1 MQAIKSLLS
10 PLTGNS
16 NPIQDTLVGFI
27 AILSLLPLPLKL
39 PLPVSCRAQKLVVIG
54 GTVETARRASVSAW
68 NGFIDSFFLTAHFSQ
83 EDYPYDWCQPAWGR
97 SREFDITTRSVS
109 RHGLTQKTTGDID
122 DDEEAAGEDEEASE
136 FAQGGGRRRK
146 VAIVPSMDTTH
157 TIYYRGHWLRITRTK
172 RFQDYGSCAEL
183 KISVVAR
190 NNDILKRLVLEAKRE
205 YEKDAEHRV
214 HIFMADTTYGC
225 WRWNGARQK
234 RPMSSIVLE
243 PGVKDMILA
252 DCKDFLASEDWYA
265 ERGIPFRRGYL
276 LHGVPGSGKT
286 SLIHSLAGELGLDIY
301 VVSLSSK
308 GMSDNTLTT
317 LMGNVPSRC
326 ILLLEDLDAAFTR
339 GISRDETSTGVPTSS
354 STSSGSS
361 SSSSKKNKELD
372 EGSDGST
379 LSLSGLLN
387 SLDGVAAAEGRL
399 LFATTNHIE
408 RLDPALSRPG
418 RMDVWVNFKHA
429 TKWQA
434 EGIFKCFFPA
444 KHAPAPPPAADP
456 AHKEQGQGEKG
467 KAKSDAKGDGAGAD
481 GASKMA
487 ESKRERA
494 TRTHAI
500 PLLSEEEISDLARRF
515 ADAIPENELS
525 VAALQG
531 YLLRNKTRPREC
543 VEEVAAWVVSEREMR
558 EKLKK
563 EKEEREAK
571 EKKEAEEKARKEK
584 EEAEAKEK
592 EEKAAKEKL
601 EKELLLQQQQQ
612 QQLQKKDPRVKSKRR
627 EVKLA
632 VAAASPAADSGS
644 STPPSDSST
653 SPSESENTSGA
664 DADTEESITSEEEP
678 EKASSKA
685 SEKWVAVKA
694 EQQQQPQ
701 VPAAATTVPEPQA
714 PGAWEPESPSAA
726 DADASPSA

>member
-1 MQAIKSLLS
+1 MQAIKNLLS
-10 PLTGNS
+10 PLSGNS
-16 NPIQDTLVGFI
+16 NPIQDTL
-27 AILSLLPLPLKL
+27 
-39 PLPVSCRAQKLVVIG
+39 KLVVIG

-83 EDYPYDWCQPAWGR
+83 EDYPYDWLMHWLSKQPAWGR
-97 SREFDITTRSVS
+97 SREFDITTRSVN
-109 RHGLTQKTTGDID
+109 RHGLSQKTTGDLED
-122 DDEEAAGEDEEASE
+122 DLEDEAEAGEFS
-136 FAQGGGRRRK
+136 QGGGRKRK

-252 DCKDFLASEDWYA
+252 DCKDFLSSEDWYA

-339 GISRDETSTGVPTSS
+339 GISRDESSTGVPTTTTT
-354 STSSGSS
+354 STAATA
-361 SSSSKKNKELD
+361 KAKE
-372 EGSDGST
+372 ESDGST

-444 KHAPAPPPAADP
+444 KPSANAA
-456 AHKEQGQGEKG
+456 ASASVGAE
-467 KAKSDAKGDGAGAD
+467 AGASGSAPQSAAKHPGD
-481 GASKMA
+481 ATSA
-487 ESKRERA
+487 ANLPESKRKRA
-494 TRTHAI
+494 VHAV
-500 PLLSEEEISDLARRF
+500 PLLPEEEISELAKRF

-525 VAALQG
+525 VASLQG
-531 YLLRNKTRPREC
+531 YLLKNKTRPRES
-543 VEEVAAWVVSEREMR
+543 VDEVAAWVISERETR
-558 EKLKK
+558 EKMKK

-584 EEAEAKEK
+584 EEAEAKEV
-592 EEKAAKEKL
+592 L
-601 EKELLLQQQQQ
+601 
-612 QQLQKKDPRVKSKRR
+612 
-627 EVKLA
+627 
-632 VAAASPAADSGS
+632 
-644 STPPSDSST
+644 
-653 SPSESENTSGA
+653 
-664 DADTEESITSEEEP
+664 
-678 EKASSKA
+678 
-685 SEKWVAVKA
+685 
-694 EQQQQPQ
+694 
-701 VPAAATTVPEPQA
+701 
-714 PGAWEPESPSAA
+714 
-726 DADASPSA
+726 

>member
-16 NPIQDTLVGFI
+16 NPIQDTL
-27 AILSLLPLPLKL
+27 
-39 PLPVSCRAQKLVVIG
+39 KLVVIG

-83 EDYPYDWCQPAWGR
+83 EDYPYDWLMHWLSKQPAWGR
-97 SREFDITTRSVS
+97 SREFDITTRSIS
-109 RHGLTQKTTGDID
+109 RHGLTQKTSGDL
-122 DDEEAAGEDEEASE
+122 EDENEADEDAEE
-136 FAQGGGRRRK
+136 FAQGGGRKRK

-339 GISRDETSTGVPTSS
+339 GISRDESSTGVPTSS
-354 STSSGSS
+354 SSS
-361 SSSSKKNKELD
+361 SSSSKNKD
-372 EGSDGST
+372 ENNDGST

-444 KHAPAPPPAADP
+444 KSTSANPTAPASGSVS
-456 AHKEQGQGEKG
+456 EEGG
-467 KAKSDAKGDGAGAD
+467 KTKHPGDATSSANL
-481 GASKMA
+481 A
-487 ESKRERA
+487 ESKRKRA
-494 TRTHAI
+494 AHSI
-500 PLLSEEEISDLARRF
+500 PLLTEEEISELARRF
-515 ADAIPENELS
+515 ADAIPEGELS

-543 VEEVAAWVVSEREMR
+543 VDEVAAWVISEREMR

-584 EEAEAKEK
+584 EETETEEK
-592 EEKAAKEKL
+592 DKAAKEL
-601 EKELLLQQQQQ
+601 LVKEQQQ
-612 QQLQKKDPRVKSKRR
+612 KKETRVKTKRR
-627 EVKLA
+627 EAK
-632 VAAASPAADSGS
+632 VAAPTDSDSAASSPADPS
-644 STPPSDSST
+644 SESST
-653 SPSESENTSGA
+653 STSELENTSGA
-664 DADTEESITSEEEP
+664 DADTEESITSEEES
-678 EKASSKA
+678 EKTTKT
-685 SEKWVAVKA
+685 SEKWVAVKT
-694 EQQQQPQ
+694 EQPQ
-701 VPAAATTVPEPQA
+701 AQVDSDAQTAS
-714 PGAWEPESPSAA
+714 EPETELPSATE
-726 DADASPSA
+726 SSIVSA

>member
-1 MQAIKSLLS
+1 MHWLS
-10 PLTGNS
+10 
-16 NPIQDTLVGFI
+16 
-27 AILSLLPLPLKL
+27 K
-39 PLPVSCRAQKLVVIG
+39 
-54 GTVETARRASVSAW
+54 
-68 NGFIDSFFLTAHFSQ
+68 
-83 EDYPYDWCQPAWGR
+83 QPAWGR

-109 RHGLTQKTTGDID
+109 RHGLTQKTTGDL
-122 DDEEAAGEDEEASE
+122 EDENEGEEEESAE
-136 FAQGGGRRRK
+136 FSQGGGRRRK

-252 DCKDFLASEDWYA
+252 DCKDFLCSEDWYA

-339 GISRDETSTGVPTSS
+339 GISRDETSTGAPTGSS
-354 STSSGSS
+354 STSSSS
-361 SSSSKKNKELD
+361 TSKAKEKED
-372 EGSDGST
+372 SDGST

-444 KHAPAPPPAADP
+444 RTAAGT
-456 AHKEQGQGEKG
+456 A
-467 KAKSDAKGDGAGAD
+467 ATTTAST
-481 GASKMA
+481 GASTVPNADTKHPADATSSANIA
-487 ESKRERA
+487 ESKRKRA
-494 TRTHAI
+494 AHSI
-500 PLLSEEEISDLARRF
+500 PLLSEDEISVLAKRF

-543 VEEVAAWVVSEREMR
+543 VDEVAAWVVSEREMR

-571 EKKEAEEKARKEK
+571 EKKEAEEKSRKEK
-584 EEAEAKEK
+584 EEADAKEK
-592 EEKAAKEKL
+592 EEKAAKEKA
-601 EKELLLQQQQQ
+601 EKKES
-612 QQLQKKDPRVKSKRR
+612 RVKGKRSALREASKAPAAATPT
-627 EVKLA
+627 EPA
-632 VAAASPAADSGS
+632 SAEDGASDSAASPTTTES
-644 STPPSDSST
+644 STPS
-653 SPSESENTSGA
+653 SESENTSGA
-664 DADTEESITSEEEP
+664 DADTEESITSEEEAD
-678 EKASSKA
+678 KADKPADAPSSSTEPAADAVAAGGK
-685 SEKWVAVKA
+685 EKWVAVK
-694 EQQQQPQ
+694 
-701 VPAAATTVPEPQA
+701 VDT
-714 PGAWEPESPSAA
+714 PSG
-726 DADASPSA
+726 

>member
-16 NPIQDTLVGFI
+16 NPIQDTL
-27 AILSLLPLPLKL
+27 
-39 PLPVSCRAQKLVVIG
+39 KLVVIG

-83 EDYPYDWCQPAWGR
+83 EDYPYDWYQPAWGR

-109 RHGLTQKTTGDID
+109 RHGLTQKTTGDL
-122 DDEEAAGEDEEASE
+122 EDEENEDEENAGE
-136 FAQGGGRRRK
+136 FSQGGGRKRK

-190 NNDILKRLVLEAKRE
+190 NNDILKKLVLEAKRE

-339 GISRDETSTGVPTSS
+339 GISRDESSTGVPTGGSSSS
-354 STSSGSS
+354 STSSA
-361 SSSSKKNKELD
+361 KNKD
-372 EGSDGST
+372 DNNDGST

-444 KHAPAPPPAADP
+444 KPSASASAEGAA
-456 AHKEQGQGEKG
+456 A
-467 KAKSDAKGDGAGAD
+467 AAS
-481 GASKMA
+481 GASGASATAKHPGDA
-487 ESKRERA
+487 TSAANLPGSKRKRA
-494 TRTHAI
+494 THSV
-500 PLLSEEEISDLARRF
+500 PLLSEDEISELAKRF

-525 VAALQG
+525 VASLQG

-543 VEEVAAWVVSEREMR
+543 VDEVAAWCVVVSEREMR

-571 EKKEAEEKARKEK
+571 EKKEAEEKARKEV
-584 EEAEAKEK
+584 
-592 EEKAAKEKL
+592 
-601 EKELLLQQQQQ
+601 
-612 QQLQKKDPRVKSKRR
+612 RF
-627 EVKLA
+627 
-632 VAAASPAADSGS
+632 
-644 STPPSDSST
+644 T
-653 SPSESENTSGA
+653 SRLRA
-664 DADTEESITSEEEP
+664 R
-678 EKASSKA
+678 
-685 SEKWVAVKA
+685 
-694 EQQQQPQ
+694 
-701 VPAAATTVPEPQA
+701 
-714 PGAWEPESPSAA
+714 PSATFG
-726 DADASPSA
+726 